1 MNQAGLKPKSHKS
14 GIYWTRTQAGQNK
27 KKKEKPQ
34 EPKKFHCFDLNKD
47 GHVDVWEVVVTL
59 AGALIFDAIIIWC
72 VIRFFVE
79 ISLK

>member
-1 MNQAGLKPKSHKS
+1 MNQAGLKPKSHTS
-14 GIYWTRTQAGQNK
+14 GIYWTRTQVGQPK

-34 EPKKFHCFDLNKD
+34 EPKEFHSFDLNKD

-59 AGALIFDAIIIWC
+59 AVTFIFNAIIVGG